1 MKEYWTDKM
10 RRKLAGHR
18 KEPPAGLWDGIC
30 EQMGME
36 PDLAV
41 TPEPVRKP
49 TVLRRWSWAAA
60 AAVLALAGFF
70 VFYDNNSGNQP
81 QQTETVSQQTTLPQ
95 PDKTLP
101 IGESPLGE
109 ASVVAVNQTDYTD
122 LTQKQTKSR
131 HQNISSQEDDTS
143 ILSAS
148 DDKKV
153 TSPVSSDKKDAISV
167 SDEETTVL
175 PASDNKQVAE
185 QTPSETQKQQ
195 QQGIGQQLAEETG
208 DKSVQKNES
217 EQMGDHQPKRQDSG
231 ALLPSAG
238 NNWVAR
244 QSSDPSTTKW
254 SIGVNA
260 SGGLLAAHTTSLR
273 TERVYYDFNGID
285 ITNSEVSYDS
295 YTLTDYVSKHYL
307 PIRFGVS
314 MDYRLSPRL
323 TLLSGVSYTYQH
335 SQFSLPLYPETTVDQ
350 KLHYLGIPLGLAWQL
365 WSSQHFQL
373 YVSGGVTVEKCLN
386 DKPWQWSTH
395 AAAGAEYTIFRQLGF
410 YVEPSLGYYFDDG
423 TSLEHYYK
431 KLPLAPSLE
440 FGLRMHLNR

>member
-95 PDKTLP
+95 PEKTLP
-101 IGESPLGE
+101 IEKSPLGE
-109 ASVVAVNQTDYTD
+109 ASVVAVNQIANTD

-131 HQNISSQEDDTS
+131 HQNTSSQEDDTS

-148 DDKKV
+148 SDKKV
-153 TSPVSSDKKDAISV
+153 TSPVSSDKKDAISA
-167 SDEETTVL
+167 SDDKTTVL

-185 QTPSETQKQQ
+185 QIPSEAEKQQ
-195 QQGIGQQLAEETG
+195 HQEIGQ
-208 DKSVQKNES
+208 
-217 EQMGDHQPKRQDSG
+217 H
-231 ALLPSAG
+231 
-238 NNWVAR
+238 
-244 QSSDPSTTKW
+244 QSSDPSSTKW

-273 TERVYYDFNGID
+273 TERVYYDFNGIGF
-285 ITNSEVSYDS
+285 TNSGVSYDS

-373 YVSGGVTVEKCLN
+373 YVSGGVTMEKCLN

-431 KLPLAPSLE
+431 KHPLAPSLE

>member
-18 KEPPAGLWDGIC
+18 KEPPAGLWDCIC

-49 TVLRRWSWAAA
+49 TVLRRWSWVAAS
-60 AAVLALAGFF
+60 AVLALAGFF

-81 QQTETVSQQTTLPQ
+81 QQTMAASQQTTPPQ
-95 PDKTLP
+95 PEKTLP
-101 IGESPLGE
+101 IEKSPLE
-109 ASVVAVNQTDYTD
+109 ETSVVAVNQIVNTD
-122 LTQKQTKSR
+122 LAPKQTKPM
-131 HQNISSQEDDTS
+131 HQNTTPQEGDTS
-143 ILSAS
+143 VLSAS
-148 DDKKV
+148 SDKKV
-153 TSPVSSDKKDAISV
+153 TIPVSDD
-167 SDEETTVL
+167 ETTVL

-185 QTPSETQKQQ
+185 RAPSKAEKQQ
-195 QQGIGQQLAEETG
+195 HQGIGQ
-208 DKSVQKNES
+208 
-217 EQMGDHQPKRQDSG
+217 H
-231 ALLPSAG
+231 
-238 NNWVAR
+238 
-244 QSSDPSTTKW
+244 QSSGPASTKW

-260 SGGLLAAHTTSLR
+260 SGGLLAAQTTSLR
-273 TERVYYDFNGID
+273 TERVYHDFNGIGN
-285 ITNSEVSYDS
+285 TYSGVVFDS

-307 PIRFGVS
+307 PIRLGVS

-335 SQFSLPLYPETTVDQ
+335 SQFSLPLYPEATIDQ

-373 YVSGGVTVEKCLN
+373 YVSGDVTVEKCLN

-395 AAAGAEYTIFRQLGF
+395 AAAGAEYTIFQQFGI

-431 KLPLAPSLE
+431 KHPLAPSLE